1 MRNRGL
7 VVGLLAMTG
16 ALGMAI
22 PAIASPPHQQAMSAS
37 PPAAATSMDR
47 PWRISAD
54 EVSISLNPDALAALD
69 VHLADVVGASA
80 RTPGVPGQR
89 YDVATYVAAASGAL
103 EVMHRGKSVSG
114 FGAGALPVPGGMVLA
129 YPGGSV
135 DLRGFFLR
143 GNPIAPIGIAMADS
157 AGTIWFTAD
166 HAHFGFDPDSANVF
180 SMSNMNLRLSAQFA
194 AALGRPGLAGYPVGN
209 LEFRARVSTHEAT
222 ADVDGGTCSAPWPA
236 SGFTTDIQLTYS
248 NLSGFYDSI
257 YAPRCGLPPLP
268 GGGACTASSTN
279 GRLVLGSDASLR
291 NSGQTAV
298 AWYSHFSSNQPPY
311 NNDQHP
317 YLIWNLYRV
326 DSAGRIRQIGA
337 SGVKHA
343 FYSVNLNCGC
353 AGANVIWPG
362 CDDVY
367 SVSSNDNGSGGAT
380 QNLAPRSEII
390 PHTAQ
395 WGRCGSVWDA
405 DCNGQMD
412 AGSGAQDLY
421 QYRMQVTESDM
432 LAPLSTGAH
441 YYFEYWY
448 VVRDDSNIYN
458 TMGYREIQPQKNG
471 ANWSVNLVDVNGA
484 DHDFFLGP
492 AINRWVDPV
501 SPPPFAMNRELV
513 TPLGRARVAVKASS
527 LGGGQWRYEYAVMNF
542 DYAHASIDPA
552 HANEPNMKLLSNHGF
567 VRLSVPLPAGVTATN
582 LHFDDADGD
591 AGNDW
596 VATNGNGAVMWTA
609 SVAADALDWGKLNH
623 FEFTASV
630 APAADTLT
638 LVGAATP
645 SEGALSYTLALLG
658 PQVPGDII
666 FRNGFD

>member
-1 MRNRGL
+1 MRIAELALRSLVTAGAL
-7 VVGLLAMTG
+7 VVAV
-16 ALGMAI
+16 A
-22 PAIASPPHQQAMSAS
+22 AIANEPYQRTAS
-37 PPAAATSMDR
+37 VSLQTLATSVDA
-47 PWRISAD
+47 PWQLSAD
-54 EVSISLNPDALAALD
+54 EVSISLNPDALAALGIRI
-69 VHLADVVGASA
+69 ADVVGVSA
-80 RTPGVPGQR
+80 RTPGVPGLR
-89 YDVATYVAAASGAL
+89 YDVATYLASGKTVL
-103 EVMHRGKSVSG
+103 EVMHRGTGVSSIG
-114 FGAGALPVPGGMVLA
+114 TGSLRVAGGMLLT
-129 YPGGSV
+129 YPGGRV
-135 DLRGFFLR
+135 DLRGFSLQ
-143 GNPIAPIGIAMADS
+143 GNPTAPIGMVIADT
-157 AGTIWFTAD
+157 AGAIWFTAD
-166 HAHFGFDPDSANVF
+166 HAHFGFDADSTNVL
-180 SMSNMNLRLSAQFA
+180 SVSNMNLRVSARFA
-194 AALGRPGLAGYPVGN
+194 AALGRQELTGYPIGN
-209 LEFRARVSTHEAT
+209 LEFRARTLALDD
-222 ADVDGGTCSAPWPA
+222 AGIDGGTCSAPWPA
-236 SGFTTDIQLTYS
+236 VGLTTDIQLTYS

-268 GGGACTASSTN
+268 GGGACTVSSTN
-279 GRLVLGSDASLR
+279 GKLVLGSDASLR
-291 NSGQTAV
+291 NAGQTAV
-298 AWYSHFSSNQPPY
+298 AWYSHFSSNSPPY

-367 SVSSNDNGSGGAT
+367 SVSSNDNGGGGAT

-471 ANWSVNLVDVNGA
+471 ANWLVNLVDANAA
-484 DHDFFLGP
+484 DHDFFAGP

-501 SPPPFAMNRELV
+501 SPPPYAMNRELA
-513 TPLGRARVAVKASS
+513 TPLGRARIAVKATS
-527 LGGGQWRYEYAVMNF
+527 LGSGQWRYEYAVMNF
-542 DYAHASIDPA
+542 DYAHAAIDPA
-552 HANEPNMKLLSNHGF
+552 HASEPNMKLLSNHGF
-567 VRLSVPLPAGVTATN
+567 VRLSVPLPAGVVATN
-582 LHFDDADGD
+582 LRFDDADND
-591 AGNDW
+591 TGNDW
-596 VATNGNGAVMWTA
+596 VATSGNGAVMWTA
-609 SVAADALDWGKLNH
+609 SAPGDALDWGKLNH
-623 FEFTASV
+623 FEFTAGA
-630 APAADTLT
+630 APATNSLT
-638 LVGAATP
+638 LVGAATLG
-645 SEGALSYTLALLG
+645 EGALSYALALLG
-658 PQVPGDII
+658 PQVSGDII
-666 FRNGFD
+666 FPNGFD